1 MSEYMEKHAVAR
13 LIGAPPGYIGFD
25 QGGLLTDG
33 IRKHPH
39 SVLLLDEIEKAHP
52 DMFNILLQVLD
63 HATLTDNSGKQADF
77 RNVIIMMT
85 SNAGTREMSIQSIGF
100 GDKKYDTEDKGRKA
114 VEKFFSPE
122 FRNRLDGIIHFNPLT
137 EEIMKMV
144 VDKFIKELREQLVAK
159 KISISLSSEART
171 WLAQNGHEPRFGA
184 RPLTRLIQ
192 TEIKDILS
200 DEILFGS
207 LESGG
212 DVFIDLENDELTFEY
227 SKSRVLVS

>member
-1 MSEYMEKHAVAR
+1 
-13 LIGAPPGYIGFD
+13 
-25 QGGLLTDG
+25 
-33 IRKHPH
+33 
-39 SVLLLDEIEKAHP
+39 
-52 DMFNILLQVLD
+52 
-63 HATLTDNSGKQADF
+63 
-77 RNVIIMMT
+77 MT
-85 SNAGTREMSIQSIGF
+85 SNAGTREMSTQSIGF

-114 VEKFFSPE
+114 VERFFSPE

-144 VDKFIKELREQLVAK
+144 VDKFMKELSEQLAVK
-159 KISISLSSEART
+159 KISIKLSPEART

-212 DVFIDLENDELTFEY
+212 DVMIDLENDQLTFEY